1 MCGGHGAGSAALAG
15 RLRGLLS
22 TRPPCLQRQLL
33 RGPRRSARDDSS
45 PLFPVARSPRTLP
58 CSSHVT
64 CAPPA
69 QLRPERNQG
78 SQAEGSAP
86 LQMPDAR
93 AGCPLRSRLAADQTR
108 VPTPFSHLRLEPLRG
123 LGLRDRKGEAGARA
137 GAGLCMVTHPEAP
150 RAQPSGVSCGVHL
163 WPWVTDSASSW
174 APVGTGGSSKPPHPR
189 RLVPLATSPAL
200 GCFPEA

>member
-22 TRPPCLQRQLL
+22 IRPPFAAAASEGAPAFCTRRLFAFVSG
-33 RGPRRSARDDSS
+33 GPV
-45 PLFPVARSPRTLP
+45 PGTLP

-78 SQAEGSAP
+78 SQVEGSAP

-174 APVGTGGSSKPPHPR
+174 APLGTGGSSKPPHPR